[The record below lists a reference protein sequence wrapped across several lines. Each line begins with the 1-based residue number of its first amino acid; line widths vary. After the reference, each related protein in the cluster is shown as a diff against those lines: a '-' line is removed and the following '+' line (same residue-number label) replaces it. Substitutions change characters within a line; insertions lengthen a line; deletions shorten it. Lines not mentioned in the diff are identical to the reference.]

1 MIKYLSKQLSK
12 TAKRIHWCALCFAAL
27 ACLFLPAALNAAEND
42 TGRPTIAVFMV
53 QDSAGLQFSALSQKS
68 VQLVM
73 DTFERLGR
81 IQPVDAALVHKAMEN
96 IPEGSANEQ
105 VILKAAEQLNADL
118 YALVSVSAAGNY
130 IVGTLAI
137 NPVSQ
142 YYRNMNMKKS
152 IMVRS
157 MVLMNVPLKLAREV
171 ALLHRDFLVQTQVL
185 EKRDGL
191 YLLNVGQWNGLA
203 PGRYRTDR
211 GASII
216 IHNTGRYQSLASLPA
231 SLPKAMRFA
240 ILQYPSISGI
250 VEELDDRID
259 YNTNYR
265 YSIASAAGGEG
276 QEPEKKFTESMCLIN
291 LGANACLP
299 GYGSFLSTSYLGFK
313 KTTPS
318 IPGIVFTSLLIVTH
332 FILPECMTKF
342 KINFFPGV
350 MDKDKTSD
358 MNHLQIFLWS
368 TLPLTVSVAFMDQ
381 LAYQL
386 TTNNV
391 LPPFFMKKDETALML
406 SIFIPGGG
414 MFYKGYRLP
423 GWGFHLSEMF
433 LAGFCVYTKNEKKKV
448 VWGGITLGG
457 VKVIELMTAFF
468 CKPAYKFFNLEKEG
482 QIERASLSM
491 DIHPSETGNLIY
503 CLGLSYNY

>member
-1 MIKYLSKQLSK
+1 LIVLLL
-12 TAKRIHWCALCFAAL
+12 I
-27 ACLFLPAALNAAEND
+27 LPASLHAAEKD
-42 TGRPTIAVFMV
+42 TGRPTIAVFM
-53 QDSAGLQFSALSQKS
+53 LQNSGVLQYNALSQKS

-73 DTFERLGR
+73 DTFDRLGR
-81 IQPVDAALVHKAMEN
+81 FQPIDAALVQKAMEN
-96 IPEGSANEQ
+96 IPEGSASEQ
-105 VILKAAEQLNADL
+105 VLLKTAEQLNADL
-118 YALVSVSAAGNY
+118 YALVTVSVMGNY

-142 YYRNMNMKKS
+142 FYKDMKKG
-152 IMVRS
+152 ITVRS
-157 MVLMNVPLKLAREV
+157 MVLMNIPLKLAREV
-171 ALLHRDFLVQTQVL
+171 ALLHKKLPVHTQVL

-191 YLLNVGQWNGLA
+191 YLLNAGQWNGLA

-211 GASII
+211 GPSIT
-216 IHNTGRYQSLASLPA
+216 IHNTGRYQSLASIPA
-231 SLPKAMRFA
+231 SLLKVKRFA
-240 ILQYPSISGI
+240 IMQYPSVKGAL
-250 VEELDDRID
+250 EELDDRID
-259 YNTNYR
+259 YNTNYK
-265 YSIASAAGGEG
+265 YSIATAAGGQG
-276 QEPEKKFTESMCLIN
+276 LDPEKKFTQSMCLIN

-332 FILPECMTKF
+332 LILPECMTKF

-350 MDKDKTSD
+350 MDKDKTVD
-358 MNHLQIFLWS
+358 MNNLQIFLWS

-386 TTNNV
+386 TANNV
-391 LPPFFMKKDETALML
+391 LPPFFIKKDETALIL

-414 MFYKGYRLP
+414 MFYKGYRIP

-457 VKVIELMTAFF
+457 VKLIEMMTAFL

-482 QIERASLSM
+482 QIQQTSLSM
-491 DIHPSETGNLIY
+491 DVHPTETGDMIY
-503 CLGLSYNY
+503 RLGLSYHFR